1 MRKKS
6 HICLAG
12 YLADEFQAP
21 DLMRYR
27 KAFCFG
33 SILPDLNPGMVT
45 SPHEF
50 ETTFDGIKELICRLT
65 SEWDGSEYKERAFW
79 RGLGVVMHYLADYF
93 TFPHNTSFQGSLKDH
108 CLYER
113 DLKHQLRGYVKTP
126 EARCVFHIQKLE
138 AGRCRDEQELFEDT
152 QESHRRDMEEEHRPL
167 EDCRWIARLCS
178 RVFMSVI
185 CLAENQ
191 VYQTIPGAFAE
202 SA

>member
-65 SEWDGSEYKERAFW
+65 SEWGGSEYKERAFW

-126 EARCVFHIQKLE
+126 EH
-138 AGRCRDEQELFEDT
+138 
-152 QESHRRDMEEEHRPL
+152 SPL

-191 VYQTIPGAFAE
+191 VYQTIPGALAE